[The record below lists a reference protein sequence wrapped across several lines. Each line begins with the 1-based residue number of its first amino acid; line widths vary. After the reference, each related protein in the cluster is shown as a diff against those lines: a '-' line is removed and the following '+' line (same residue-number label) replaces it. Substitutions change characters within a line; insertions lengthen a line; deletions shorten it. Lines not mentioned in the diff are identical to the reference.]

1 MQPARL
7 LGTPSGTFPD
17 FPLPG
22 GEFINCKL
30 IPHWY
35 DSLRLLTFPAA
46 ALLLGVAMKVLV
58 VDDSRNDRKI
68 IRYNFE
74 WHGCQVLE
82 ASNGKQGLELA
93 AAERPDLI
101 ISDCL
106 MPVMDGFQFLYEL
119 KKLTELRSI
128 PFIFYS
134 AVYTGSREAELAA
147 SLGALAFL
155 EKPKRPDELW
165 EEVGSLLAAEPT
177 KAEPESKQWREEEFL
192 RNYSQMVA
200 GKLEEKVR
208 ELSETNESLLR
219 LNSELERRVVDR
231 TAQLEAAN
239 RELEMFS
246 YSVSHDL
253 RAPLRHIDGFS
264 QALIDEY
271 ATKLNTTG
279 REYLDR
285 LRKSSRR
292 MMDMIDALLE
302 LSRHTRGKI
311 VRESVDLSALAREVG
326 SQLQRSQP
334 ERPVDFQVAEGV
346 VVRGDA
352 RLLRVVLEH
361 LLGNAWKFTELRED
375 ARIEFFP
382 TQLEG
387 RLACAVRDNGVGF
400 DMTYADKLFSPFQRL
415 HGQDEFPGR
424 GIGLAIVRRIITRH
438 GGKVQAEAEL
448 GKGATVTFTV

>member
-1 MQPARL
+1 
-7 LGTPSGTFPD
+7 
-17 FPLPG
+17 
-22 GEFINCKL
+22 
-30 IPHWY
+30 
-35 DSLRLLTFPAA
+35 
-46 ALLLGVAMKVLV
+46 MKVLI

-106 MPVMDGFQFLYEL
+106 MPVMDGFQFLHEL
-119 KKLTELRSI
+119 KKLTELRAI

-134 AVYTGSREAELAA
+134 AVYTGSKEAELAA
-147 SLGALAFL
+147 SLGAMAFL

-165 EEVGSLLAAEPT
+165 EEVGRLLAAEPAGEVV
-177 KAEPESKQWREEEFL
+177 AEAKQWREEEFL

-231 TAQLEAAN
+231 TAQLESAN

-246 YSVSHDL
+246 YSISHDL

-271 ATKLNTTG
+271 AAKLNSTG
-279 REYLDR
+279 RDYLDR

-302 LSRHTRGKI
+302 LSRHTRGK
-311 VRESVDLSALAREVG
+311 VAKENVDLSALAKEVG
-326 SQLQRSQP
+326 TQFSRSQP
-334 ERPVDFQVAEGV
+334 ERQVDFQVAEGV
-346 VVRGDA
+346 VVRGDE
-352 RLLRVVLEH
+352 RLLRVVLEQ
-361 LLGNAWKFTELRED
+361 LLGNAWKFTEKRDD
-375 ARIEFFP
+375 ARVEFFA
-382 TQLEG
+382 TQWEG

-424 GIGLAIVRRIITRH
+424 GIGLAIVRRIISRH

-448 GKGATVTFTV
+448 GKGATFTFTV